1 MVLFGQSFA
10 VCVAP
15 VLSVGWLVVFLDS
28 ENILIAV
35 PIASMLTLTYR
46 VAQTNSS
53 TTDSRPVDVVLELA
67 WTGLYNVID
76 MIIC

>member
-35 PIASMLTLTYR
+35 LVASTLTLTYR
-46 VAQTNSS
+46 VIQTNSS
-53 TTDSRPVDVVLELA
+53 TKAGRSARI
-67 WTGLYNVID
+67 GLDGFV
-76 MIIC
+76 